1 MKINKVKKMKRK
13 FSVLFAYI
21 AFISI
26 SSCDQDFED
35 INNAWDSKLYKAE
48 VSGLFNGLVSSMVKT
63 GQHHRIPTSWLHQ
76 WNQSAAMYAAS
87 GYRLDDNVSQP
98 WENFYKNMANYIEME
113 RLIEE
118 EDEPAN
124 RVNTRAM
131 AKIIMSYKAINLALL
146 YGDMP
151 FTEAGRGF
159 TGSDGYRPKY
169 DTQQVV
175 IETALT
181 DLGVAMNSLSSD
193 AAQISLGSSETL
205 FGNDLDKWKKFAN
218 SLRLKYA
225 MVIRDKDAAFADPI
239 ISDALSKPLL
249 APDET
254 FSLDPSAIPDLEIN
268 RGGYYRGNAY
278 IRMGSTMWEAMS
290 SDNAVDGSGIFD
302 LRTPILFE
310 PNEDDEWV
318 PYPQNPDNN
327 TASVTG
333 NPHVDGR
340 INGGDWN
347 VNRSNFATL
356 NVYYTNIRTIPQILV
371 SGSEISF
378 IKAELYNRGVG
389 GVTADATMAETNYN
403 EGITA
408 SVNYWFDIAM
418 SQAQWIVNKPTA
430 MPTTVEIDVM
440 LANTAVAY
448 DADATMA
455 LSQIYKQ
462 SWIALF
468 HQPFDSWNLQRRTG
482 NATPFV
488 TPSPTSL
495 VLDFNR
501 LTYPASE
508 REANRE
514 NWKLA
519 NGGSD
524 LETDKTWFQQ

>member
-1 MKINKVKKMKRK
+1 MKINKIKRMSRK
-13 FSVLFAYI
+13 FSMLFACI
-21 AFISI
+21 AFMSI

-48 VSGLFNGLVSSMVKT
+48 VPGLFNGLISKMIKT
-63 GQHHRIPTSWLHQ
+63 SHHNRIPTAWLYQ

-87 GYRLDDNVSQP
+87 GYRLDDHVSQP
-98 WENFYKNMANYIEME
+98 WQNFYKDMANYREME
-113 RLIEE
+113 RIIAES
-118 EDEPAN
+118 DDAAN
-124 RVNTRAM
+124 MTNISAM

-151 FTEAGRGF
+151 FTDAGKAF
-159 TGSDGYRPKY
+159 ISPDDFRPAY
-169 DTQQVV
+169 DTQQFV

-181 DLGVAMNSLSSD
+181 DIGTAVTSLSGD
-193 AAQISLGSSETL
+193 AAQISIGASETL
-205 FGNDLDKWKKFAN
+205 FGNDLDKWRKFAN
-218 SLRLKYA
+218 SIRLKYA

-239 ISDALSKPLL
+239 ITDALSKSLL

-254 FSLDPSAIPDLEIN
+254 FSLDPNVITDLQIN
-268 RGGYYRGNAY
+268 RGGFYRGNAY
-278 IRMGSTMWEAMS
+278 VRMGSTMWESMS
-290 SDNAVDGSGIFD
+290 SDNAVDGSGIYD
-302 LRTPILFE
+302 LRTPLLFE
-310 PNEDDEWV
+310 PNEDDEWI
-318 PYPQNPDNN
+318 PYPQNPDNT
-327 TASVTG
+327 TATVTG

-340 INGGDWN
+340 LNTDWY
-347 VNRSNFATL
+347 VNRSNFASL

-389 GVTADATMAETNYN
+389 GVTADAAMAETNYN

-408 SVNYWFDIAM
+408 SVNFWYNIAM
-418 SQAQWIVNKPTA
+418 TEPLWVVGKPTA
-430 MPTTVEIDVM
+430 MPTTVELDAM
-440 LANTAVAY
+440 LANAAVAY
-448 DADATMA
+448 DADAAVA
-455 LSQIYKQ
+455 LSQIYEQ
-462 SWIALF
+462 SWISLF

-482 NATPFV
+482 NATPFA

-508 REANRE
+508 RETNRE
-514 NWKLA
+514 NWKTA